1 MQRKILLIAV
11 LLVLLSACAKKD
23 ATVPDAP
30 APVQVTAVTQNTI
43 RRTVAGDGALYPLDQ
58 ANVMPK
64 IAAPVQRFYV
74 NRGDHVKQGQLV
86 AVLENRDLVAAAAES
101 KGGVDQAESNFRAT
115 QGATVPEAV
124 VKAQTDLDSA
134 REARDAAKKVVD
146 SREQLFK
153 QGALA
158 GKLLDDAQV
167 AYAQANSQFRAAD
180 EHLKALQSV
189 SKEEQIKGA
198 AAQVQTA
205 KSHYD
210 SQEAQ
215 VAYSRI
221 VSPIGGVIADRS
233 VNAGEMASPGSPLLS
248 VIDITRVIARINV
261 PEADASAV
269 KVGQPVM
276 ITQSDKGE
284 QVEGKVKVVSPA
296 ADANTTTVQVWVDIP
311 NTGERLKP
319 GTSVHAVIVAEEYKA
334 ATVVPAAAILPGE
347 EGGTAVLTVDSN
359 STVHRKTVKVG
370 VRDGNQV
377 QILAGVS
384 PGEEV
389 VVVGGLG
396 LDDKAKVKV
405 ITTAV
410 EESADEEDNAPEAP
424 AAAKDQKPAAG
435 KDQNKEEAK
444 PKGK

>member
-1 MQRKILLIAV
+1 MSRKLLLTAG
-11 LLVLLSACAKKD
+11 LLVLLSACAKKEEKE
-23 ATVPDAP
+23 AEAP

-43 RRTVAGDGALYPLDQ
+43 RRTVAGDGTLFPLDQ

-64 IAAPVQRFYV
+64 LAAPVQKFYV
-74 NRGDHVKQGQLV
+74 NRGDHVKQGQLL
-86 AVLENRDLVAAAAES
+86 AMLENRDLVAAAAES

-115 QGATVPEAV
+115 QGATVPESV
-124 VKAQTDLDSA
+124 VKAQTDLDAA
-134 REARDAAKKVVD
+134 RESRDAAKKVLD
-146 SREQLFK
+146 SRQGLFK
-153 QGALA
+153 DGALA
-158 GKLLDDAQV
+158 GKLVDDAQV
-167 AYAQANSQFRAAD
+167 AYAQAQGQYRAAD

-210 SQEAQ
+210 AQEAQ

-221 VSPIGGVIADRS
+221 VSPIGGIVSDRPLN
-233 VNAGEMASPGSPLLS
+233 VGEMANPGSPVIS
-248 VIDITRVIARINV
+248 VMDISRVIARINI
-261 PEADASAV
+261 PEADATAV
-269 KVGQPVM
+269 KVGQSVVV
-276 ITQSDKGE
+276 TQGNNSGE
-284 QVEGKVKVVSPA
+284 IEGKVKVVSPA
-296 ADANTTTVQVWVDIP
+296 ADANTTTVQVWVDVP
-311 NTGERLKP
+311 NPGERLKP
-319 GTSVHAVIVAEEYKA
+319 GTSVHAVIVAEEFKA

-347 EGGTAVLTVDSN
+347 EGGTAVLTVGSD
-359 STVHRKTVKVG
+359 STVRRKTVKVG
-370 VRDGNQV
+370 VREGNQV

-405 ITTAV
+405 VTTQV
-410 EESADEEDNAPEAP
+410 EEADDEDEDNAPPEPKASKAP
-424 AAAKDQKPAAG
+424 QDQK
-435 KDQNKEEAK
+435 KDEAK